1 MSNMNDPIEI
11 KSIVYE
17 NGYTPVEFDYHALT
31 YLKTENNTHRF
42 GLPVEKW
49 LSESA
54 VDSVTG
60 QEFNI
65 WMPDNSLEL
74 IEVTGNDVDA
84 TLLKIGSVK
93 LIKTADTS
101 DNPYISG
108 WDDRAIFHDDDIY
121 YLHGNSIWKSFWH
134 TPELTSGP
142 F

>member
-1 MSNMNDPIEI
+1 
-11 KSIVYE
+11 
-17 NGYTPVEFDYHALT
+17 
-31 YLKTENNTHRF
+31 
-42 GLPVEKW
+42 
-49 LSESA
+49 
-54 VDSVTG
+54 
-60 QEFNI
+60 
-65 WMPDNSLEL
+65 MPDNSLEL

>member
-1 MSNMNDPIEI
+1 MNNPLEI

-42 GLPVEKW
+42 GLPVERW
-49 LSESA
+49 LSESV
-54 VDSVTG
+54 VDSFTG

-65 WMPDNSLEL
+65 WMPDNFLEL

-93 LIKTADTS
+93 PVVNSEPSEA
-101 DNPYISG
+101 NYVSG
-108 WDDRAIFHDDDIY
+108 WDDRAIFHNDDIY
-121 YLHGNSIWKSFWH
+121 YLHGNSIWKSFWQI
-134 TPELTSGP
+134 PEITTGP